1 LADGEAPPPAGASMP
16 PPPPPLG
23 KSRKATTRTRTAVW
37 VTR

>member
-1 LADGEAPPPAGASMP
+1 LADGEAPPPAGASM
-16 PPPPPLG
+16 PPPPLG